1 MERKSRCFCFPYL
14 SRQSHCCFGK
24 NDKYNHTSL
33 LTDKHKPRVGSLPRE
48 VRSLLG
54 GGLAQVTLLLD
65 AQKFFVGPKD
75 TILNFGFI
83 YDMDKDLGM
92 VWSFVQVQYFIS
104 PYGASALMGLL
115 SGDQNTRPFNA
126 SCTSATSDPGS
137 LVNSKDTDICITAT
151 LSFW

>member
-1 MERKSRCFCFPYL
+1 M
-14 SRQSHCCFGK
+14 
-24 NDKYNHTSL
+24 
-33 LTDKHKPRVGSLPRE
+33 GSLPRE

-92 VWSFVQVQYFIS
+92 V
-104 PYGASALMGLL
+104 
-115 SGDQNTRPFNA
+115 
-126 SCTSATSDPGS
+126 
-137 LVNSKDTDICITAT
+137 
-151 LSFW
+151 

>member
-1 MERKSRCFCFPYL
+1 MYDYPYYYYVCAREVSSGIMIDPIERISVTLQNIKQKGYQLPPKIYKIERKSRCFCFPYL

-75 TILNFGFI
+75 TILNFM
-83 YDMDKDLGM
+83 YDMDWDLGM
-92 VWSFVQVQYFIS
+92 V
-104 PYGASALMGLL
+104 
-115 SGDQNTRPFNA
+115 
-126 SCTSATSDPGS
+126 
-137 LVNSKDTDICITAT
+137 
-151 LSFW
+151 

>member
-1 MERKSRCFCFPYL
+1 MYDYPYYYYVCAREVSSGIMIDPIERISVTLKIYKIERKSRCFCFPYL

-33 LTDKHKPRVGSLPRE
+33 LTDKHKLRVGSLPRE

-75 TILNFGFI
+75 TILNFGFM
-83 YDMDKDLGM
+83 YDMD
-92 VWSFVQVQYFIS
+92 
-104 PYGASALMGLL
+104 
-115 SGDQNTRPFNA
+115 
-126 SCTSATSDPGS
+126 
-137 LVNSKDTDICITAT
+137 
-151 LSFW
+151 